1 MGQIAI
7 VTDSSSGLS
16 AELIARHDIHVLPY
30 YILAGGR
37 MLRDG
42 IQISR
47 DEVFRLLRD
56 GRHMPNTKAPS
67 PADFDTL
74 FRSLVGRA
82 DAALAILPPRER
94 TTAYQHA
101 EAARQRIKIPELP
114 IALLDSRSF
123 SAGQA
128 LVVLAAA
135 RARSASGDL
144 DAMKA
149 AAQRAAE
156 TMEMWIVLESLKFAA
171 RSGRVPNIAQYEREL
186 NNRVPVLRNTDGTLH
201 VLFIEENTGQAIER
215 LKSELANRVRGDNVH
230 VAIAHAGNP
239 AQAEALQAWAQSVW
253 SPIALHLL
261 DIPPIIAVYSGS
273 GALAVAAYNA
283 DS

>member
-1 MGQIAI
+1 
-7 VTDSSSGLS
+7 
-16 AELIARHDIHVLPY
+16 
-30 YILAGGR
+30 
-37 MLRDG
+37 
-42 IQISR
+42 
-47 DEVFRLLRD
+47 
-56 GRHMPNTKAPS
+56 
-67 PADFDTL
+67 
-74 FRSLVGRA
+74 
-82 DAALAILPPRER
+82 
-94 TTAYQHA
+94 
-101 EAARQRIKIPELP
+101 
-114 IALLDSRSF
+114 
-123 SAGQA
+123 
-128 LVVLAAA
+128 
-135 RARSASGDL
+135 
-144 DAMKA
+144 
-149 AAQRAAE
+149 
-156 TMEMWIVLESLKFAA
+156 LKFAA

-239 AQAEALQAWAQSVW
+239 AQAEALRAWAQSVW